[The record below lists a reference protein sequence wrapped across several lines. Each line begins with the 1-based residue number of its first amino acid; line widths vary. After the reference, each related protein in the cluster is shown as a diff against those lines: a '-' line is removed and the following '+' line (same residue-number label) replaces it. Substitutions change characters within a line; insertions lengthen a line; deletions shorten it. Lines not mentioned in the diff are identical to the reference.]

1 MKKAFVSE
9 TAFKIYSVLIAI
21 FLWAFVVYNQNP
33 QSTKVVGDVQITCT
47 NLSELERA
55 GLTIKKEGHAP
66 TVDVTVKGRRLSIGK
81 IDSSNILAT
90 ITVPNIREG
99 VYEVSVETRLPIS
112 DVSIS
117 DKNPYTINVVVE
129 KIKTADIPVEVKYT
143 GNPKDEK
150 TSVKATVS
158 PQTIA
163 IWGPVSVID
172 NVSNAVVSVDV
183 SDVVDGQAQSMK
195 YKVISKDGKDIT
207 NNSNINA
214 DTQAVSVTSSI
225 YKTKDID
232 VELGYVSNIMS
243 DYVITSVEILPGSV
257 RLGSK
262 DESVYNIEKIMTEPI
277 DMSNVTQGKKLALKL
292 IIPEGFV
299 NVFDISEVEV
309 SIGVEQKV
317 SRTISIE
324 SVSFQN
330 VQNGKKYE
338 AQSLPV
344 SITLQGARNVIESF
358 ELKPTVDVS
367 SLGEGTHI
375 LPINLNLPEGVFALG
390 EQSIAV
396 IVSAKE

>member
-1 MKKAFVSE
+1 MKKAFASE

-33 QSTKVVGDVQITCT
+33 QSTKVVNDVQISCT

-55 GLTIKKEGHAP
+55 GLTIKKEGRIP

-81 IDSSNILAT
+81 IDSSNVSAT
-90 ITVPNIREG
+90 ISVPYIREG

-129 KIKTADIPVEVKYT
+129 KLKTVNIPVEVKYT

-150 TSVKATVS
+150 TTVQAVAS
-158 PQTIA
+158 PQTISV
-163 IWGPVSVID
+163 WGPVSAID
-172 NVSNAVVSVDV
+172 TVSNAVVTVDV
-183 SDVVDGQAQSMK
+183 SDASDGQTQNMK
-195 YKVISKDGKDIT
+195 YKIISKDGKDIT
-207 NNSNINA
+207 NDVNINA
-214 DTQAVSVTSSI
+214 DTDTISVVSSI
-225 YKTKDID
+225 YKTKDIPI
-232 VELGYVSNIMS
+232 ELGYVSNIMS
-243 DYVITSVEILPGSV
+243 DYVVSSVEILPGSV

-262 DESVYNIEKIMTEPI
+262 DESVYSIEKIMTEPI
-277 DMSNVTQGKKLALKL
+277 DMSNVTQGGKLALKL

-299 NVFDISEVEV
+299 NVFDISQVEV
-309 SIGVEQKV
+309 SIGIEQKV
-317 SRTISIE
+317 SKTISIE

-338 AQSLPV
+338 ATSLPV
-344 SITLQGARNVIESF
+344 SITLQGAKNLIESF
-358 ELKPTVDVS
+358 EPMPTVDVS
-367 SLGEGTHI
+367 SLGEGTHV
-375 LPINLNLPEGVFALG
+375 LALNLHLPEGVLAIG
-390 EQSIAV
+390 EESIAV

>member
-33 QSTKVVGDVQITCT
+33 QSTKVVNDVQISCT

-55 GLTIKKEGHAP
+55 GLTIKKEGRIP

-81 IDSSNILAT
+81 IDSSNISAT
-90 ITVPNIREG
+90 ISVPYIREG

-129 KIKTADIPVEVKYT
+129 KLKTVSIPVEIKYT

-150 TSVKATVS
+150 TSVQAVAS
-158 PQTIA
+158 PQTISV
-163 IWGPVSVID
+163 WGPVSTID
-172 NVSNAVVSVDV
+172 AVSNAVVTVDV
-183 SDVVDGQAQSMK
+183 SDVYDGQTQNMK
-195 YKVISKDGKDIT
+195 YKIISKDGKDIT
-207 NNSNINA
+207 NDVNINT
-214 DTQAVSVTSSI
+214 DTETVSVTSSV
-225 YKTKDID
+225 YKTKDIPI
-232 VELGYVSNIMS
+232 ELGYVSNIMS
-243 DYVITSVEILPGSV
+243 DYVISSVEILPVSV

-262 DESVYNIEKIMTEPI
+262 DESVYNIEKIVTEPI
-277 DMSNVTQGKKLALKL
+277 DMSNITQGRKLALKL

-299 NVFDISEVEV
+299 NVFDISQVEV
-309 SIGVEQKV
+309 SINIEQKI
-317 SRTISIE
+317 SKTIIIE

-344 SITLQGARNVIESF
+344 SVTLQGAKNLIESF
-358 ELKPTVDVS
+358 EPKPTVDVS
-367 SLGEGTHI
+367 SLGEGMHV
-375 LPINLNLPEGVFALG
+375 LPINLHLPEGVFVLG
-390 EQSIAV
+390 EESIAV

>member
-33 QSTKVVGDVQITCT
+33 QSTKVVNDVQISCT

-55 GLTIKKEGHAP
+55 GLTIKKEGRIP

-81 IDSSNILAT
+81 IDSSNVSAT
-90 ITVPNIREG
+90 ISVPYIREG

-129 KIKTADIPVEVKYT
+129 KLKTVSIPVEIKYT

-150 TSVKATVS
+150 TSVQAVAS
-158 PQTIA
+158 PQTISV
-163 IWGPVSVID
+163 WGPVSTID
-172 NVSNAVVSVDV
+172 AVSNAVVTVDV
-183 SDVVDGQAQSMK
+183 SDAYDGQTQNMK
-195 YKVISKDGKDIT
+195 YKIISKDGKDIT
-207 NNSNINA
+207 NDVNINA
-214 DTQAVSVTSSI
+214 DTDTISVVSSI
-225 YKTKDID
+225 YKTKDIPI
-232 VELGYVSNIMS
+232 ELGYVSNIMS
-243 DYVITSVEILPGSV
+243 DYVVSSVEILPGSV

-262 DESVYNIEKIMTEPI
+262 DESVYSIEKIMTEPI
-277 DMSNVTQGKKLALKL
+277 DMSNVTQGGKLALKL

-299 NVFDISEVEV
+299 NVFDISQVEV
-309 SIGVEQKV
+309 SIGIEQKV
-317 SRTISIE
+317 SKTISIE

-338 AQSLPV
+338 ATSLPV
-344 SITLQGARNVIESF
+344 SITLQGAKNLIESF
-358 ELKPTVDVS
+358 EPMPTVDVS
-367 SLGEGTHI
+367 SLGEGTHV
-375 LPINLNLPEGVFALG
+375 LALNLHLPEGVLAIG
-390 EQSIAV
+390 EESIAV